1 MRVDQPLRLLLG
13 NLHQGMGGE
22 LPVSAAA
29 TVGTCRLCFWS
40 PETEAKDRKHLL
52 EMWSRAVLRTG
63 PESHKFFSPGP
74 SKA

>member
-1 MRVDQPLRLLLG
+1 M
-13 NLHQGMGGE
+13 
-22 LPVSAAA
+22 SAAA